1 MYLRVANSTPAA
13 PAALVSRRDMGA
25 LVRAPRPM
33 PPALL
38 LHLARRRGLRGLGGL
53 GQPECAPYP
62 ISDQINMILSSWMA
76 GLPYAIE
83 QGTAQPPS
91 VFASDLQ
98 QQVEQFCSGAAWG
111 CPGPRCTV
119 PTDQVASAIATYTN
133 AYTSTLA
140 QKAQQIAAGDICV
153 PSLALFPGIV
163 LSDRAKIGCGYGG
176 AAAPAPAPAS
186 APAPAPSSSG
196 APAAAP
202 AGRPLGV
209 TLQNASGGSNTQ
221 FRVGDTFRLVI
232 TGPANSQVTGSSQHD
247 GRSGAAAP
255 FGNTDSTGQAVIS
268 GTMTPDTV
276 GGWVEQWFVGGQNA
290 GSVSFSVAAPAAAPA
305 PAPAGSSSSA
315 GGGTA
320 PPPAGGSTAPPPAAG
335 SGFNFSSLSTTA
347 ATVGGIGVPWWALL
361 AVGGVALYAM
371 GSSGKR

>member
-1 MYLRVANSTPAA
+1 
-13 PAALVSRRDMGA
+13 MGA
-25 LVRAPRPM
+25 LVRAPRPA

-38 LHLARRRGLRGLGGL
+38 LHAARRGMRGLGGL
-53 GQPECAPYP
+53 GSPQCDPYD
-62 ISDQINMILSSWMA
+62 IAGYLNTVYQEAIN
-76 GLPYAIE
+76 GLGYGLE
-83 QGTAQPPS
+83 QGTAQSPAG
-91 VFASDLQ
+91 FASNLQ
-98 QQVEQFCSGAAWG
+98 ALAVGSCSGINYG
-111 CPGPRCTV
+111 CPNDRCTV
-119 PTDQVASAIATYTN
+119 PTALIASLSAQYAAAYSSAIQA
-133 AYTSTLA
+133 
-140 QKAQQIAAGDICV
+140 KAASIAAGDICV

-186 APAPAPSSSG
+186 SGSGSSSS
-196 APAAAP
+196 APP

-209 TLQNASGGSNTQ
+209 TLQNASGGSNSQ

-232 TGPANSQVTGSSQHD
+232 TGPANVQVTGSSQHD

-255 FGNTDSTGQAVIS
+255 FGNTDSTGQAVIT

-305 PAPAGSSSSA
+305 PAPAGSSSST

-371 GSSGKR
+371 GSRGKG